1 MGTVSLKD
9 RKAIARGCL
18 ASSTSLAEVAAQLGH
33 PSYRAFATWCR
44 RQFGVSPRELREGEP
59 GKGRSPAA
67 ETAST
72 TYQARCT
79 QAERETIGEA
89 IAVLV
94 ARDGGTHGAALARAL
109 AYAAKHPAKHGSD
122 R

>member
-1 MGTVSLKD
+1 M
-9 RKAIARGCL
+9 ARAQL
-18 ASSTSLAEVAAQLGH
+18 ASATSLAEVAAQLGH
-33 PSYRAFATWCR
+33 PSYRAFAAWCR
-44 RQFGVSPRELREGEP
+44 RSLGASPRELREGES

-79 QAERETIGEA
+79 QAERETISGA

-109 AYAAKHPAKHGSD
+109 AQAAKHPAKRGSD